1 MDEAQVLSTAEAAA
15 ALGVS
20 RERIRQLAASGALR
34 ARRSSAGW
42 LIPADAVAERSGAHP
57 GRPVSPR
64 TAWAVLRV
72 LDELRSESIPDR
84 RLRHRARELVRALP
98 DPVDN
103 PSAAWR
109 RVLAPRAQPERFWAH
124 PGVLDELAADGRL
137 SVGGSTAI
145 QERAGLSDAA
155 IRTYY
160 VGRGD
165 LDAAVGDYALRV
177 DVEGELLLEIVPP
190 GAHDALVPKPGE
202 PVAAPV
208 AAADLLEEADPRAQA
223 AGARVLRACWR
234 STIESLDEPARRSAG

>member
-20 RERIRQLAASGALR
+20 RERVRQLAASGALR

-64 TAWAVLRV
+64 TTWAVLRV
-72 LDELRSESIPDR
+72 LDELHSESIPDR
-84 RLRHRARELVRALP
+84 RLRHRARELVSALR

-103 PSAAWR
+103 ATAWR

-145 QERAGLSDAA
+145 QERAGLSEAA

-165 LDAAVGDYALRV
+165 LDAVVGDYALRA

-190 GAHDALVPKPGE
+190 EVHDALVPQPGE

-208 AAADLLEEADPRAQA
+208 AAADLLEEADPRAQT